1 MIVAGH
7 NASVNS
13 KSLKEGIKTYDGH
26 LNDLINGKPALNIL
40 ALKDMGTLVQ
50 NSMKKVVDVWVP
62 LKTKINDNMGFESNS
77 TTATVIIADT
87 SCTDD
92 PELDLCESNATNA
105 TGGRLLA
112 SPSSGIAKSVL
123 LDLATQNNA
132 LLLNAVDLIDKI
144 VIMEM
149 ANGATKEAEIVE
161 IARRQT
167 MLMQKMS
174 AEVLFVGLGV
184 DVAHHIHE
192 LHETEVVVDGANKGI
207 ILGAP
212 WAGIPTLTRFCT
224 LDEMRIV
231 TYKWGVVKPLVDE
244 ILGATD
250 KEATAKQRAYQVVT
264 AGDDLEH
271 EMEAAVALYQHDN
284 GTCNI
289 AGRITH
295 TDWMYLLDS
304 VDFQRYYGQLLALQ
318 VLQVANSVEVQASKV
333 QLTINVATAYSG
345 LRTLIQGNRKHSSP
359 PTQHI
364 ADELI
369 LVFRT
374 WQEIS
379 LEYDT
384 VIYTDAV
391 DPIMVEKVIR
401 LTGVLLTEMDKVMT
415 AYLVQVGHRFK
426 RPYRSHL

>member
-1 MIVAGH
+1 MIVSGH
-7 NASVNS
+7 NASLNS
-13 KSLKEGIKTYDGH
+13 ASLVAGVKVYDGH
-26 LNDLINGKPALNIL
+26 LNDLINGKPELNIL
-40 ALKDMGTLVQ
+40 GLKDMGGLVQ
-50 NSMKKVVDVWVP
+50 NAMKKLVDVWVP
-62 LKTKINDNMGFESNS
+62 LKKNINSNMGFQSNS

-112 SPSSGIAKSVL
+112 SHSSGVAKSALLEMAKQNNVL
-123 LDLATQNNA
+123 LA
-132 LLLNAVDLIDKI
+132 NAVDLIDKI

-174 AEVLFVGLGV
+174 AEVLLVGLGV
-184 DVAHHIHE
+184 DVAHNLHE
-192 LHETEVVVDGANKGI
+192 LHETEVVIDGANKGI

-212 WAGIPTLTRFCT
+212 WAGVPTLTKFCT

-231 TYKWGVVKPLVDE
+231 TYKWAVVKPLVDE
-244 ILGATD
+244 VLGATNS
-250 KEATAKQRAYQVVT
+250 EVTAKQRAYQIVT

-271 EMEAAVALYQHDN
+271 EMEAAVALYIHDN
-284 GTCNI
+284 GTCDV

-295 TDWMYLLDS
+295 TDWMYLLNS
-304 VDFQRYYGQLLALQ
+304 VDYQRYYGQLLALQ
-318 VLQVANSVEVQASKV
+318 VLQVANTVEVQASKV
-333 QLTINVATAYSG
+333 QLTINMATAYSG

-374 WQEIS
+374 LRHCKVTWAIEVGIS
-379 LEYDT
+379 FEH
-384 VIYTDAV
+384 
-391 DPIMVEKVIR
+391 
-401 LTGVLLTEMDKVMT
+401 
-415 AYLVQVGHRFK
+415 VGRKCLDLRISITFYVGLK
-426 RPYRSHL
+426 